1 MIRNIVFATG
11 LALAPQLAAAQTV
24 VTDPQL
30 LAVAKQTLVVQQQQ
44 LAVLNV
50 IAALEASKVTAVT
63 ASAAL
68 AYATRQGQSQAQAQQ
83 AQPQTEAA
91 ATPPQQS

>member
-1 MIRNIVFATG
+1 MIRNIVFAAG

-30 LAVAKQTLVVQQQQ
+30 LAIAKQTLVVQQQ

-50 IAALEASKVTAVT
+50 IAALEESKVTAVT

-68 AYATRQGQSQAQAQQ
+68 AYAKRQDQLQAPAQQ

-91 ATPPQQS
+91 APTPQ